1 MTVRTREQDRSP
13 DVAAAYDGPV
23 SQPVE
28 TGTRQE
34 RKERTRQAI
43 LDAALALA
51 VEESLAAVSLRQV
64 TREVGIVPTAFYR
77 HFASV
82 EELGLALVDESFASL
97 RGMIRSVRAGNPS
110 LEDIVRD
117 SVSIL
122 VEHVHQHRDHFRF
135 IVRERFGGMTGIRL
149 AVGHELDLF
158 ERELAADVAQLQG
171 MEAWSAEDLRIL
183 ANLIVNAMVATAESL
198 LEADGPAAEQE
209 AEHVARRQLTMI
221 IVGAANW
228 RSNP

>member
-1 MTVRTREQDRSP
+1 MT
-13 DVAAAYDGPV
+13 
-23 SQPVE
+23 QPVD

-43 LDAALALA
+43 LDAALTLA
-51 VEESLAAVSLRQV
+51 AEETLAAVSLRQV

-110 LEDIVRD
+110 LEDVVRD
-117 SVSIL
+117 SASIL

-135 IVRERFGGMTGIRL
+135 IARERFGGMAEVRI
-149 AVGHELDLF
+149 AIAHELDLF
-158 ERELAADVAQLQG
+158 ERELAADVARLPG

-183 ANLIVNAMVATAESL
+183 ANLIINAMVATAESL
-198 LEADGPAAEQE
+198 LDADGRAAERL

-228 RSNP
+228 RSSP

>member
-1 MTVRTREQDRSP
+1 MVGTRVHARSP
-13 DVAAAYDGPV
+13 GRGGAYDGPV
-23 SQPVE
+23 TQPVD

-51 VEESLAAVSLRQV
+51 AEETLAAVSLRQV

-82 EELGLALVDESFASL
+82 EELGLALVDQSFTSL
-97 RGMIRSVRAGNPS
+97 RGMIRSARAGNPS
-110 LEDIVRD
+110 LEDVVRD
-117 SVSIL
+117 SVAIL

-135 IVRERFGGMTGIRL
+135 IARERFGGVAEVRL
-149 AVGHELDLF
+149 AIGHELDLF
-158 ERELAADVAQLQG
+158 ERELAADVARLSG

-183 ANLIVNAMVATAESL
+183 ANLIINAMVATAENL
-198 LEADGPAAEQE
+198 LDADGRAAEE
-209 AEHVARRQLTMI
+209 ETVRVARRQLHMI
-221 IVGAANW
+221 IVGAAGW
-228 RSNP
+228 RSSP

>member
-1 MTVRTREQDRSP
+1 MTQL
-13 DVAAAYDGPV
+13 
-23 SQPVE
+23 VE

-43 LDAALALA
+43 LDAALTLA
-51 VEESLAAVSLRQV
+51 AEETLAAVSLRQV

-82 EELGLALVDESFASL
+82 EELGLALVEQSFASL
-97 RGMIRSVRAGNPS
+97 RGMIRSARAGNPS
-110 LEDIVRD
+110 LEDVVRD

-135 IVRERFGGMTGIRL
+135 IARERFGGVAEVRVAI
-149 AVGHELDLF
+149 GHELVLF
-158 ERELAADVAQLQG
+158 ERELAADVARLPG

-183 ANLIVNAMVATAESL
+183 ANLVINAMVATAESL
-198 LEADGPAAEQE
+198 LDADGRAAEQQTV
-209 AEHVARRQLTMI
+209 HVARRQLHMI
-221 IVGAANW
+221 IVGAASW
-228 RSNP
+228 RSSP

>member
-1 MTVRTREQDRSP
+1 MT
-13 DVAAAYDGPV
+13 
-23 SQPVE
+23 QPVE

-51 VEESLAAVSLRQV
+51 VEESLAAISLRQV

-82 EELGLALVDESFASL
+82 EELGLALVEQSFASL
-97 RGMIRSVRAGNPS
+97 RGMIRSARAGNPS
-110 LEDIVRD
+110 LEDVVRD

-135 IVRERFGGMTGIRL
+135 IVRERFGGVAEIRL

-158 ERELAADVAQLQG
+158 ERELAADVARLPG

-183 ANLIVNAMVATAESL
+183 ANLIINAMVATTESL
-198 LEADGPAAEQE
+198 LDAEGHAAEQRTV
-209 AEHVARRQLTMI
+209 HVARRQLHMI
-221 IVGAANW
+221 IIGAANW
-228 RSNP
+228 RSRS